1 MYPTM
6 KRSSKLLL
14 TSVVILI
21 LMLGIALVVTKAVLN
36 SASVKSKIENAV
48 SDTLDMDFKIGG
60 RINLGFFPYLWL
72 AANNISVSLSTDKIA
87 SANQI
92 KIDPHLL
99 DLWSLKV
106 HIKNLDIYSPRLK
119 FDQRSIEKI
128 LSLKGKESN
137 DSHPVESLVIDSF
150 SVSNAK
156 FFYSDDDTTVDLD
169 AMNFRGGGI
178 SIIENRKLG
187 IDDIV
192 SFIKAIN
199 FTGDVSGGQITSQAF
214 KLEIIKADVNGEK
227 GLLRANPIE
236 MKYFGEQAEISG
248 FLNLRENTHHLQILI
263 EMPELDLEKFLK
275 RSAAKDII
283 KGMIHLRGEFEA
295 HGADIDELLKEIN
308 GNFSIKGQ
316 NLILKGIDL
325 DNALDEFKKMKGYGF
340 SDLTILV
347 TLGPLGVVVSHGD
360 DQLETLEKMM
370 TSTGDSM
377 IQVLVSD
384 WNVVKGVVTAE
395 DVAFSTQRNRVV
407 LKGSLDI
414 PNEKF
419 KSVTIAI
426 VDSDGC
432 IVNSETVDGPFQN
445 PEVKEAGVLERTVI
459 RPLKRMFKTECEL
472 FYDGLVP
479 HPTGQRG
486 LE

>member
-1 MYPTM
+1 M
-6 KRSSKLLL
+6 KRSSKMALTGAVLLIFMMGL
-14 TSVVILI
+14 
-21 LMLGIALVVTKAVLN
+21 ALVVTKAVLN
-36 SASVKSKIENAV
+36 STSVKSKIETAV
-48 SDTLDMDFKIGG
+48 SDTLDMDFKIEG
-60 RINLGFFPYLWL
+60 RINLGFFPFLWL
-72 AANNISVSLSTDKIA
+72 AVNNISVSRSSELIA
-87 SANQI
+87 SASQI

-106 HIKNLDIYSPRLK
+106 HIEDLDIHSPRLK
-119 FDQRSIEKI
+119 LDPEVIKKI
-128 LSLKGKESN
+128 LALEGKESEA
-137 DSHPVESLVIDSF
+137 SLPVESLVIDSF

-156 FFYSDDDTTVDLD
+156 FFYSDDDTTVDID
-169 AMNFRGGGI
+169 EMNFRGGGI
-178 SIIENRKLG
+178 SIIENRKMV
-187 IDDIV
+187 IDDVV

-214 KLEIIKADVNGEK
+214 KLENIKADVKGEK
-227 GLLRANPIE
+227 GLLSAEPIE
-236 MKYFGEQAEISG
+236 MVYFGEQAEISG
-248 FLNLRENTHHLQILI
+248 FLNLMENTHHVQILI
-263 EMPELDLEKFLK
+263 EMPELDLEKFRK
-275 RSAAKDII
+275 RSEAKDII
-283 KGMIHLRGEFEA
+283 KGVIHLRGEFEA
-295 HGADIDELLKEIN
+295 HGADIDELLKDIN

-316 NLILKGIDL
+316 NLTLKGIDV
-325 DNALDEFKKMKGYGF
+325 DKALDEFDKMRGYGF
-340 SDLTILV
+340 KDFAALV
-347 TLGPLGVVVSHGD
+347 MIGPLGVVVSHGY
-360 DQLETLEKMM
+360 DQLETLEKIM

-407 LKGSLDI
+407 VKGSLDI

-432 IVNSETVDGPFQN
+432 IVNSETVDGPFKN
-445 PEVKEAGVLERTVI
+445 PEVKEAGILERTVL
-459 RPLKRMFKTECEL
+459 RPLKRMFNTDCEL
-472 FYDGLVP
+472 FYNGLVP